1 MWGVNCKKN
10 LKCIEHVE
18 FELRVGEDEEFIVQ
32 RLEREKRCGRV
43 EKIDEHHYRYI
54 ADVFDTTEMIP
65 WIRTFVSRITRMSF
79 SNRTAENQF
88 RIDIQEMY
96 RMYGLSGGEERDFQ

>member
-1 MWGVNCKKN
+1 MSKALTKKN
-10 LKCIEHVE
+10 MPYETQKYM
-18 FELRVGEDEEFIVQ
+18 
-32 RLEREKRCGRV
+32 RV

-65 WIRTFVSRITRMSF
+65 WIRTFVSRITRMNF

-88 RIDIQEMY
+88 RADIQEMY